1 MYTRDW
7 NGPGSH
13 GGLGN
18 NFDSILD
25 NEELGCVGSDTG
37 IAYIED
43 VTNDLKNE
51 IKDTLVSDF
60 WLWDLS

>member
-1 MYTRDW
+1 M
-7 NGPGSH
+7 
-13 GGLGN
+13 GLGN

-25 NEELGCVGSDTG
+25 NVESDCAGSDTE
-37 IAYIED
+37 IACIED

-60 WLWDLS
+60 